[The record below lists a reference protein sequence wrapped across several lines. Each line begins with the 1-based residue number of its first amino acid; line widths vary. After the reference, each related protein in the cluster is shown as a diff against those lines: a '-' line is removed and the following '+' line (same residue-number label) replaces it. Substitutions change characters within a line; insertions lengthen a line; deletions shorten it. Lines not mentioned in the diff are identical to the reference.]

1 MADTVM
7 IQVRFSKPTQYGSY
21 EDALYFSL
29 SEYATKS
36 PADIDALKQARVD
49 NYINAVKNPPAP
61 VQLTKAD
68 IQAQIDALSSQVVD
82 MQAQVVS
89 LQAAK
94 AVAPVGVSLGVVDVS
109 VGG

>member
-68 IQAQIDALSSQVVD
+68 IQAQIDATSAQIVDMQSQVVKLTAD
-82 MQAQVVS
+82 KVKAPVS
-89 LQAAK
+89 I
-94 AVAPVGVSLGVVDVS
+94 AVAVSDVV